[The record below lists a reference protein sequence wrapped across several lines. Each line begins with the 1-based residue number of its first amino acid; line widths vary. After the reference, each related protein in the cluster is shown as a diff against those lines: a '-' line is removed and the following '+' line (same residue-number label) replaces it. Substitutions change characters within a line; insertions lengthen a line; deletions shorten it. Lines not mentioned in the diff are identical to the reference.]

1 MNLIQIQDRLKGLPT
16 QAIMAYANGQNP
28 EVPPYLA
35 LGELNRRKQ
44 MEQQSA
50 QPPQGS
56 VKDNVEQSLMA
67 RNSAQQGILGVPHP
81 TMQQAQPPVQMPQGA
96 PTSQAP
102 EMPTE
107 DYADGG
113 VVALPVRT
121 EMFDY
126 AQGGIIAFANRG
138 LVEDDEKE
146 AMYSDLPKRPD
157 PVGAIGRGL
166 ANLVARKEIAPM
178 QFEPIDEEL
187 VNTSQKIVAGTTAD
201 QAVAKA
207 RANNQQQGIAFTP
220 QDESVI
226 RRRFAGAEPDAAVV
240 KPPVAPPVQ
249 QVPTGGIA
257 SNPAG
262 SAAAQFLAKSFQQ
275 TPTAIPE
282 YKPPVQAPIGQ
293 KMEQYLK
300 QQEQEDAAAQGKFKD
315 TEQQRAKSAL
325 WRNLIQAGEATR
337 GGGGIGALLGGYG
350 KSALAE
356 EEAALGREA
365 EQDKLVRER
374 KFNNVKMTSELEN
387 LRRAEERGDTKA
399 IYDSKIKIRELER
412 QDQDLKQRAA
422 ERIYAETESN
432 KRANLSHAGSPSETR
447 FINDWLARNP
457 GKTYS
462 DAYAAYKLAGAGTA
476 GERQDLAELRV
487 LQKSYIDQMDPTKN
501 SDKASR
507 EDAKARLAAVN
518 RKLEEM
524 SGMGEPAKVMS
535 MADVAA
541 TAKSSGKTEQQVIA
555 AAKAQG
561 YTIK

>member
-1 MNLIQIQDRLKGLPT
+1 MNLIQIQDRLKGLPM
-16 QAIMAYANGQNP
+16 QAVMAYANGSNP
-28 EVPPYLA
+28 EVPPYVA

-96 PTSQAP
+96 PTAQAP

-113 VVALPVRT
+113 VVALPVRN
-121 EMFDY
+121 EMFNY
-126 AQGGIIAFANRG
+126 ADGGIVAFAGGDVVRG
-138 LVEDDEKE
+138 NSGDEYY
-146 AMYSDLPKRPD
+146 A
-157 PVGAIGRGL
+157 
-166 ANLVARKEIAPM
+166 
-178 QFEPIDEEL
+178 EPLSDEEL
-187 VNTSQKIVAGTTAD
+187 SKIDRLKALKKFAEFAGRNTEVDPETGEVTRKVP
-201 QAVAKA
+201 VAKA
-207 RANNQQQGIAFTP
+207 APAPVAMPEVAPAPQQSAPSTAGGAQLPP
-220 QDESVI
+220 Q
-226 RRRFAGAEPDAAVV
+226 
-240 KPPVAPPVQ
+240 APPVLRQAPQ
-249 QVPTGGIA
+249 QIPTGGIA

-262 SAAAQFLAKSFQQ
+262 SAAAKFLAQSFQQ
-275 TPTAIPE
+275 PAAAIPE
-282 YKPPVQAPIGQ
+282 YAPPVQAPIGQ

-300 QQEQEDAAAQGKFKD
+300 QQQEEDAAAQGKFKE

-374 KFNNVKMTSELEN
+374 KFNNVKMVSELEN
-387 LRRAEERGDTKA
+387 LRRAEERGDAKA

-412 QDQDLKQRAA
+412 QDQELKQRAA
-422 ERIYAETESN
+422 SEIYKEGEAN
-432 KRANLSHAGSPSETR
+432 KRASLSHAGPASETR

-462 DAYAAYKLAGAGTA
+462 DAYAAYKLAGSGTA
-476 GERQDLAELRV
+476 VERQDLAELRA
-487 LQKSYIDQMDPTKN
+487 LQKSYADLADPTKN
-501 SDKASR
+501 FDKTSR
-507 EDAKARLAAVN
+507 EDAARRLASVN
-518 RKLEEM
+518 KKLEEM

-541 TAKSSGKTEQQVIA
+541 TAKSSGKTEQQVIE
-555 AAKAQG
+555 AAKARG
-561 YTIK
+561 YSIK